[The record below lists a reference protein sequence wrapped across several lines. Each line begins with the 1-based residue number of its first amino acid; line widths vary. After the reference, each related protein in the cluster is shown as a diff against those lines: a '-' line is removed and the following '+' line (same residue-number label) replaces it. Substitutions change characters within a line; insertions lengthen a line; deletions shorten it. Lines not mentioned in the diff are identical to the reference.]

1 MAGIIEY
8 AERGVE
14 NVECKDR
21 VEKNIECIK
30 RAVEIVECTDR
41 VEKKMERIECET
53 NNV

>member
-1 MAGIIEY
+1 MWNAKTEL
-8 AERGVE
+8 
-14 NVECKDR
+14 K
-21 VEKNIECIK
+21 KNIECIK